1 MSKSIIYFFILFYP
15 KYLLLKSFIIL
26 FFVISCLCRGESAH
40 DKDEFNLD
48 FLKNDAG
55 VYIEALSM
63 KALLAKVLL
72 NNASIESADLE
83 KVIQLEKVKA
93 AQIPFDFT
101 LFSTYKREEIHTPQN
116 SADYVA
122 SGGGTGIPT
131 NPLQPTLASPNIFE
145 QRNHSMS
152 LGISKKMKDGMI
164 LELSTNMNVLDNTLN
179 RSKPP
184 AVFQPEW
191 ESYSGVSVTVPM
203 LKDAGRDANLAGIRI
218 VNTNAKIADIAW
230 KQNTAELV
238 ADAMKRYYDVIYA
251 LENLKVKQNSISLA
265 RKLLNDTKARKD
277 RGRAAES
284 DVIVADAGLY
294 QRIDESLTAE
304 VLYVDLQNSLKL
316 LYMEESKPQGYFIR
330 VVPIDKMVDE
340 VPDANRTEMLQLA
353 LENRYELQQ
362 IDQTIK
368 AKSSELQYATNQTK
382 PRLDLVAGTGLKG
395 LGGNG
400 DQSYRAAFEHQGY
413 EWFAG
418 LEFSMPLGGDNRR
431 SPARAARKALDQVY
445 VKQRDLRIQISLEV
459 DTVVSRGKS
468 NIKRLSATRK
478 SREASL
484 KSAES
489 ALKKLAQ
496 GVGTS
501 FEVLQLQKEYSLARN
516 REIAALTDLNKDIV
530 DLNLVTGQLLE
541 KMDITPVSRLD

>member
-1 MSKSIIYFFILFYP
+1 M
-15 KYLLLKSFIIL
+15 
-26 FFVISCLCRGESAH
+26 ISCLCRGESAH

-48 FLKNDAG
+48 FLKDDAG

-218 VNTNAKIADIAW
+218 ANTNAQIADIAW